1 MNKQQRK
8 QIESLVSQLET
19 IKDELE
25 TIKDDEE
32 CKYDNLPE
40 SFQYGEKGEQ
50 MQEGIEH
57 LDSAILSC
65 DDVLNELQEIF
76 EN

>member
-8 QIESLVSQLET
+8 QIESLVSQ
-19 IKDELE
+19 LE

-40 SFQYGEKGEQ
+40 SFQYGERGEQ

-57 LDSAILSC
+57 LDSAISSC